1 MGVWSGRPVLHSGPT
16 RDRSLLSSASETAAG
31 HARSSWSC
39 RRSSREVFQE
49 GERSSKREAYKQGSE
64 REIFFGGWERC
75 WLFKWGTTTSRSSS
89 TVSKTLH
96 SISRRQHIA
105 TRELDSCA
113 TCFSLSNWLANKSH
127 GTWIAQIIMNIFGR
141 KLLVDYIHFLDH
153 MGNIICNA

>member
-64 REIFFGGWERC
+64 SIFGGWERC

-96 SISRRQHIA
+96 SISRRLHIA

-113 TCFSLSNWLANKSH
+113 TCLSLTNWAANTKAWTGCANGAH
-127 GTWIAQIIMNIFGR
+127 GGATR
-141 KLLVDYIHFLDH
+141 SRTRCCHIHRAEC
-153 MGNIICNA
+153 GN

>member
-1 MGVWSGRPVLHSGPT
+1 MGGAGGRDGRLEREASSALV

-49 GERSSKREAYKQGSE
+49 VVERGAYKQGSE
-64 REIFFGGWERC
+64 VEIIFGGWERC

-96 SISRRQHIA
+96 SISRRLHTA
-105 TRELDSCA
+105 TRELDRWS
-113 TCFSLSNWLANKSH
+113 TCFSLTNWTANKRH
-127 GTWIAQIIMNIFGR
+127 GTWIDH
-141 KLLVDYIHFLDH
+141 LSSDY
-153 MGNIICNA
+153 NEC